1 MSGQSVDVLA
11 IFEDISNGYS
21 VYQIENYGKIYLK
34 HLTQSESLQIRDIY
48 DRFLNEASVN
58 GILGEEDQVALAS
71 KYGWWSEEKENQIRI
86 LKSTI
91 NRLNTTRSKL
101 IYDSDKKRI
110 DEQVNSEHEKLDKLN
125 KERSSFIVM
134 TSEEWATKKT
144 SDFFLQNF
152 LFKNEDLKELLFNK
166 NLDEESENILD
177 WATYYYFK
185 YLSDFS
191 SKIIKKTAISH
202 HFQNIL
208 YIGSTSMEVFGKPVI
223 KLTKN
228 QHEVLIWGKY
238 YQNIIKNSDAEI
250 PDGVYDNP
258 DKLDQWLESLKNR
271 KRAEST
277 SKNKKGN
284 KGSTFLFGDRDD
296 VKSIAGGDI
305 LGDKIISES
314 QTKGSMGIYELASKS

>member
-11 IFEDISNGYS
+11 VFEDISNGYS

-125 KERSSFIVM
+125 SFGE
-134 TSEEWATKKT
+134 T
-144 SDFFLQNF
+144 F
-152 LFKNEDLKELLFNK
+152 
-166 NLDEESENILD
+166 
-177 WATYYYFK
+177 
-185 YLSDFS
+185 
-191 SKIIKKTAISH
+191 
-202 HFQNIL
+202 
-208 YIGSTSMEVFGKPVI
+208 
-223 KLTKN
+223 
-228 QHEVLIWGKY
+228 
-238 YQNIIKNSDAEI
+238 I
-250 PDGVYDNP
+250 P
-258 DKLDQWLESLKNR
+258 R
-271 KRAEST
+271 
-277 SKNKKGN
+277 
-284 KGSTFLFGDRDD
+284 
-296 VKSIAGGDI
+296 I
-305 LGDKIISES
+305 
-314 QTKGSMGIYELASKS
+314 